1 MKKLLFVFGFLF
13 FASTAF
19 AQEMPNNLKRYDYKE
34 TDRYDGATYSVLKIT
49 DCVTNEEEY
58 KLRVTY
64 SFEEYKVEH
73 KVVLFYSDDVVA
85 EIIKTFDYLIN
96 TKFETGPQ
104 DEESFIVCEVGE
116 GAYFKYNLGKN
127 HIDLMVHMIDSN
139 NREST
144 RILAGID
151 RDEIEEF
158 KTLLYRIEKAFLMK
172 GRDLKN
178 AVISNDNIE
187 PLF

>member
-1 MKKLLFVFGFLF
+1 MKKLLFVIGFLLF
-13 FASTAF
+13 TTTVF
-19 AQEMPNNLKRYDYKE
+19 AQEMPASVKRYDYKE

-49 DCVTNEEEY
+49 DCITNEEEF
-58 KLRVTY
+58 KLRVTF

-85 EIIKTFDYLIN
+85 EIIKTYNYLVN
-96 TKFETGPQ
+96 TKFENGPQ
-104 DEESFIVCEVGE
+104 GEDSFIVCEVGE
-116 GAYFKYNLGKN
+116 GAFFKYNLGKN
-127 HIDLMVHMIDSN
+127 HMDLMVHVVDSN

-158 KTLLYRIEKAFLMK
+158 KTLLSKIEEAFLIK
-172 GRDLKN
+172 GLDLKK
-178 AVISNDNIE
+178 AVISHDNIE